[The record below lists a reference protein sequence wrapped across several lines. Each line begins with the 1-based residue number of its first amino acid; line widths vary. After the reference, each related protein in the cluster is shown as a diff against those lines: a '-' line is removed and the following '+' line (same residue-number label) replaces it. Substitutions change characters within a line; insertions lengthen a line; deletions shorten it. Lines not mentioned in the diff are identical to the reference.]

1 MSEETMTSDNT
12 ESGSNLT
19 ISEATTAFEGMLSTP
34 EVEET
39 EVELE
44 AEETEEVEEV
54 EEAEDDTEDDS
65 ENEEEVE
72 EVEEEQTFTVKAAG
86 EEKEVTLDELVTSYQ
101 LGSDYT
107 KKTQE
112 VAEQRK
118 VIDQEA
124 KAIIEARQVRDD
136 YSQRLK
142 AVEEFLVGSN
152 GSPEDLATMKE
163 NDPIGYAVKVAEMTE
178 KKDQLQQVQAEQQR
192 IAQQQQ
198 SDRSEQMQRYVEG
211 EAQKLTQSLP
221 EFSDNTKGEQI
232 RNEIRNYG
240 KKVGFT
246 DEELSQVYDSRHV
259 LVLHKAAQFKLNMRN
274 SLRNYGF
281 HDQEI
286 AQLADHRFLM
296 VAKDAMSYQ
305 NLKDKKPI
313 VQKKVANA
321 PKMVKGGAK
330 VKQNVT
336 DKTKKQM
343 QKLQQTGSAR
353 DAAAIFENLM

>member
-1 MSEETMTSDNT
+1 MSEETMTSDDT

-34 EVEET
+34 EDSKEQPTEKEEDTQEAEVEET

-44 AEETEEVEEV
+44 AEEAEEV

-118 VIDQEA
+118 VIEQEA

-136 YSQRLK
+136 YSQKLK
-142 AVEEFLVGSN
+142 SVEQFLVGSN
-152 GSPEDLATMKE
+152 SSQEDLTAMKE

-178 KKDQLQQVQAEQQR
+178 KKDQLQLVQAEQNR
-192 IAQQQQ
+192 IAQQQN
-198 SDRSEQMQRYVEG
+198 SDREAQMQNFVAG

-221 EFSDNTKGEQI
+221 EFSDKTKGEKI
-232 RNEIRNYG
+232 RNDIRSYG

-259 LVLHKAAQFKLNMRN
+259 LVLHKAAQYDKLMA
-274 SLRNYGF
+274 GK
-281 HDQEI
+281 
-286 AQLADHRFLM
+286 AG
-296 VAKDAMSYQ
+296 VK
-305 NLKDKKPI
+305 
-313 VQKKVANA
+313 KKVANA

-336 DKTKKQM
+336 DKQK
-343 QKLQQTGSAR
+343 KLQQRLIKSGDAR
-353 DAAAIFENLM
+353 DAASIFENLM

>member
-12 ESGSNLT
+12 ESGSDLT

-34 EVEET
+34 EDSKEQPTEKEEDTQEAEVEET
-39 EVELE
+39 EEEDVEFE
-44 AEETEEVEEV
+44 AEEADDDTEES
-54 EEAEDDTEDDS
+54 EDDS
-65 ENEEEVE
+65 EIEDEEV
-72 EVEEEQTFTVKAAG
+72 VEEEQTFTVKAAG
-86 EEKEVTLDELVTSYQ
+86 EEKEVTLDELKKSYQ

-124 KAIIEARQVRDD
+124 KAIIEARKVRDD
-136 YSQRLK
+136 YAQRLQ
-142 AVEEFLVGSN
+142 AVEQFLVGSN
-152 GSPEDLATMKE
+152 DSPEDLAAMKE

-192 IAQQQQ
+192 IAQEQN
-198 SDRSEQMQRYVEG
+198 SDREAQMQKFVEG

-221 EFSDNTKGEQI
+221 EFSDKTKGEKI
-232 RNEIRNYG
+232 RNDIRNYG

-259 LVLHKAAQFKLNMRN
+259 LVLHKAAQYDKLMA
-274 SLRNYGF
+274 GK
-281 HDQEI
+281 
-286 AQLADHRFLM
+286 AG
-296 VAKDAMSYQ
+296 VK
-305 NLKDKKPI
+305 
-313 VQKKVANA
+313 KKVANA
-321 PKMVKGGAK
+321 PKMIKGGAK

-343 QKLQQTGSAR
+343 KRLQQTGSAR

>member
-1 MSEETMTSDNT
+1 MSEETMTSNST
-12 ESGSNLT
+12 ESGSDLT
-19 ISEATTAFEGMLSTP
+19 ISEATSAFEGMLSTP
-34 EVEET
+34 EDSNEQPTEKEEDTQEAEVEET
-39 EVELE
+39 EVEFE

-54 EEAEDDTEDDS
+54 EEAEEETEDKS
-65 ENEEEVE
+65 EIEDEE

-86 EEKEVTLDELVTSYQ
+86 EEKKVTLDELKKSYQ

-124 KAIIEARQVRDD
+124 KSIIEAKQVRDA
-136 YSQRLK
+136 YAQKLQ
-142 AVEEFLVGSN
+142 AVEQFLVSN
-152 GSPEDLATMKE
+152 NGTKEDLAAMKE

-178 KKDQLQQVQAEQQR
+178 KKDQLQQIQAEQQR
-192 IAQQQQ
+192 IAQEQN
-198 SDRSEQMQRYVEG
+198 SDKEANMQKYLEG

-221 EFSDNTKGEQI
+221 EFSDKTKGEQI
-232 RNEIRNYG
+232 RNDIRSYG

-246 DEELSQVYDSRHV
+246 DEELSSVYDSRHV
-259 LVLHKAAQFKLNMRN
+259 LVLHKAAQWDKLQA
-274 SLRNYGF
+274 SKSG
-281 HDQEI
+281 
-286 AQLADHRFLM
+286 
-296 VAKDAMSYQ
+296 VK
-305 NLKDKKPI
+305 
-313 VQKKVANA
+313 KKVANA

-336 DKTKKQM
+336 DRTKKQM
-343 QKLQQTGSAR
+343 QRLQQTGSAR